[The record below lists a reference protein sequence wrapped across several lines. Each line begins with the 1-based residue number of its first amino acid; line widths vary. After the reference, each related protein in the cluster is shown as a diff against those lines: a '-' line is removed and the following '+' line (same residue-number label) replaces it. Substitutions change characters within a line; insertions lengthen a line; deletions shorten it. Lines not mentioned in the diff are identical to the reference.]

1 MAAKVRQKGE
11 DWYVFVNHGNQRR
24 AKQVG
29 PGAAGK
35 KLADQLAKQ
44 WNASLT
50 LGNVEAVFPVKVAPV
65 VAVGALPT
73 VREALPEWL
82 ERREKL
88 GDIRAASRQAYQS
101 AVKTWVLPEIGD
113 VRVDQVTEE
122 QVGALIE
129 KIKLAD
135 KSKSTVS
142 HVLKALK
149 PFFRRLV
156 KTKKITV
163 NPTEDLSDYVGTM
176 KGRKEIVLFTKD
188 EMKILKRAA
197 KATDPRL
204 YPFLEMA
211 FGTGGRWSELAALT
225 KNDVD
230 LKARDGMAGQVT
242 FNKGW
247 SRNSRKLEFTK
258 TEKADIRTVPLSKE
272 LVAILKDWMA
282 TRSAEGW
289 GEQALVFP
297 GPNGRH
303 MATWGERWLRLL
315 KKAGIKPHRPFKATR
330 NCFASY
336 ALLGGARP
344 ENVQRWLGHATL
356 SMTLDT
362 YRQFI
367 PVHEADARDAAR
379 LGDLIGC

>member
-1 MAAKVRQKGE
+1 MAAKLRQKDGE
-11 DWYVFVNHGNQRR
+11 WYVFVNHQGSRR

-29 PGAAGK
+29 PGAQGK
-35 KLADQLAKQ
+35 RLADQLAKQ
-44 WNASLT
+44 WNAALV
-50 LGNVEAVFPVKVAPV
+50 LGNVDAVFPVKATPVATSTVP
-65 VAVGALPT
+65 ALRDALPD
-73 VREALPEWL
+73 WL

-88 GDIRAASRQAYQS
+88 GDIRTASRRAYQS
-101 AVKTWVLPEIGD
+101 AVNTWVLPSIGD
-113 VRVDQVTEE
+113 LPVDQITEAH
-122 QVGALIE
+122 VGAVIE
-129 KIKLAD
+129 KIKLAG
-135 KSKSTVS
+135 KSRSTVS

-156 KTKKITV
+156 KTKVITV
-163 NPTEDLSDYVGTM
+163 NPTEDLSDYVGRM
-176 KGRKEIVLFTKD
+176 KGRKAIELFTRD

-211 FGTGGRWSELAALT
+211 FGTGGRWGEIAALT

-230 LKARDGMAGQVT
+230 LKRKQVT

-247 SRNSRKLEFTK
+247 SRNSRKVELTK
-258 TEKADIRTVPLSKE
+258 TERADIRTVPLSGE
-272 LVAILKDWMA
+272 LVAVLKDWMD
-282 TRSAEGW
+282 TRAAEGW

-297 GPNGRH
+297 GPSGRH
-303 MATWGERWLRLL
+303 MAAWGERWLRLL

-344 ENVQRWLGHATL
+344 ENVQRWLGHSNL
-356 SMTLDT
+356 SMTIDT

-367 PVHEADARDAAR
+367 PVHEADVRDAEK